1 LGCSERI
8 EEWEIFRISIWRE
21 CSSIVQENGI
31 ASSTG
36 KIGWSETAVNWWQGS
51 PRGSF
56 HYRPVWRMEIERSF
70 RWKTESL
77 TDDSTDGISWRTK
90 EEGNYFKSK
99 PLERKHWPEL
109 RTLIPKSSEGQA
121 GFAFLSSSPR
131 GDDRIGL
138 SPLLRPVIRVKLS
151 FLQLTGYR
159 RLLCQT
165 KESQLGGSLTVKVC
179 LTSRAAT
186 ECHLVE
192 LTSGKECIKSLSS
205 FSFLLL
211 NLFRSTL
218 LFLEESL
225 VTNVG
230 TNDIRE

>member
-1 LGCSERI
+1 MKDRKPYWWFDGRNKLAYEGGRQLFQVKASRKKESIGPNLGLLFPKVPKDRL
-8 EEWEIFRISIWRE
+8 
-21 CSSIVQENGI
+21 
-31 ASSTG
+31 ASRFCLPHL
-36 KIGWSETAVNWWQGS
+36 V
-51 PRGSF
+51 
-56 HYRPVWRMEIERSF
+56 VM
-70 RWKTESL
+70 
-77 TDDSTDGISWRTK
+77 
-90 EEGNYFKSK
+90 
-99 PLERKHWPEL
+99 
-109 RTLIPKSSEGQA
+109 
-121 GFAFLSSSPR
+121 
-131 GDDRIGL
+131 IGL
-138 SPLLRPVIRVKLS
+138 VYHPYSDQLFESS